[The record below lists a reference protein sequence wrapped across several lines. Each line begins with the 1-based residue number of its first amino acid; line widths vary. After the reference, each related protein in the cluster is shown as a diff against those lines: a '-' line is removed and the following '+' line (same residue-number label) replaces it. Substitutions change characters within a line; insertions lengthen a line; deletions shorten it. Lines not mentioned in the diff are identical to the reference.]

1 MKSSRTWDSGI
12 PSPSQTK
19 KGQNL
24 GYVRLV
30 KRSENHTF
38 SADSP
43 RLPDSSDKSRLL
55 FEEFFIALIFGII
68 PSFLWAYINASD
80 GYILEGWLNLVF
92 GGIFIGVFTV
102 IFWRPKTKSWRVG
115 NNCGKM
121 KPV

>member
-1 MKSSRTWDSGI
+1 M
-12 PSPSQTK
+12 
-19 KGQNL
+19 
-24 GYVRLV
+24 V
-30 KRSENHTF
+30 KRPENHIF
-38 SADSP
+38 SIDSP

-55 FEEFFIALIFGII
+55 FEESSIALIFGII
-68 PSFLWAYINASD
+68 PSFLWAYFNASD

-102 IFWRPKTKSWRVG
+102 IFWRPKTTSWRVG